1 MTELR
6 YGGGQAA
13 EAMAWQRAIR
23 DFAKSYALAAGGGPL
38 KVDGWIG
45 DDDAKVA
52 AEYRRRRNLD
62 GANLPAPLRGV
73 VVTHE
78 EYAALVKTAPPK
90 PKPRHLGIVFR
101 GTGGVVGQ
109 DYVSRV
115 CQGAADLIEERNPE
129 FPASMGGLPPG
140 APGTPSAQKAIQI
153 GVASGRREIQSGRTF
168 ILGGYSLGAIVAAML
183 RAELEPGG
191 PLAAYRRNYVC
202 GFTIGSPAR
211 AFGHTYYLGAIPNG
225 RGISDFTMPPATLT
239 WDWCDLAHPDDM
251 YANVPLGDAGDIMTA
266 IYQAVTNTQLSDPMG
281 TLAAIIAAIPR
292 VLLEAGVSIPLLTQ
306 LGAGALTG
314 NPVALAGV
322 LLPVLVSALPGL
334 MGGQAGEL
342 TGPAAAVQAA
352 IIALR
357 FAVSG
362 TAAHINYH
370 AWEVWPGQTYLG
382 LAIQHVR
389 DWAGRTPV
397 RN

>member
-1 MTELR
+1 MSIRL
-6 YGGGQAA
+6 GDHGPHVS
-13 EAMAWQRAIR
+13 AWQRTMVAR
-23 DFAKSYALAAGGGPL
+23 FASYALAADGGPL
-38 KVDGWIG
+38 RVDGYYG
-45 DDDAKVA
+45 YDDADVQR
-52 AEYRRRRNLD
+52 EYERRTKQLAD
-62 GANLPAPLRGV
+62 GV
-73 VVTHE
+73 VSGLDLTR
-78 EYAALVKTAPPK
+78 LGIDAPPE
-90 PKPRHLGIVFR
+90 PPARHLGIVFR
-101 GTGGVVGQ
+101 GTGGIIGQ

-115 CQGAADLIEERNPE
+115 CQGVADLIEERNPD

-153 GVASGRREIQSGRTF
+153 GVASGRREIQSGRSF

-191 PLAAYRRNYVC
+191 PLADYRDNYVC
-202 GFTIGSPAR
+202 GFTFGGPSR

-225 RGISDFTMPPATLT
+225 RGISDFRMPESTLT

-266 IYQAVTNTQLSDPMG
+266 IYQAVTRTQLSDPLG
-281 TLAAIIAAIPR
+281 TLQAILAALPT

-306 LGAGALTG
+306 LGAGVLTG

-322 LLPVLVSALPGL
+322 LLPVLTSSLASL
-334 MGGQAGEL
+334 MDGTPDQL

-357 FAVSG
+357 FAASG

-370 AWEVWPGQTYLG
+370 TWEVWPGQTYLG

-389 DWAGRTPV
+389 DYAMRVPV
-397 RN
+397 K

>member
-1 MTELR
+1 MSIHLGDHGPLVTD
-6 YGGGQAA
+6 
-13 EAMAWQRAIR
+13 WQRVMAR
-23 DFAKSYALAAGGGPL
+23 RFASYALAADGGPL
-38 KVDGWIG
+38 RVDGYYG
-45 DDDAKVA
+45 YDDADVQR
-52 AEYRRRRNLD
+52 EYQRRT
-62 GANLPAPLRGV
+62 GQHANGEVSDRDLI
-73 VVTHE
+73 
-78 EYAALVKTAPPK
+78 ALGLTAVPV

-101 GTGGVVGQ
+101 GTGGIIGQ

-115 CQGAADLIEERNPE
+115 CQGAADLIEERNPD

-153 GVASGRREIQSGRTF
+153 GVASGRREIQSGRSF
-168 ILGGYSLGAIVAAML
+168 ILGGYSLGAIVAAKL

-191 PLAAYRRNYVC
+191 PLADYRDNYVC
-202 GFTIGSPAR
+202 GFTIGGPAR

-266 IYQAVTNTQLSDPMG
+266 IYQAVTNTQLSDPLG
-281 TLAAIIAAIPR
+281 TLQAIIAALPT

-306 LGAGALTG
+306 LGGAALTG

-334 MGGQAGEL
+334 AGAQGGEL

-357 FAVSG
+357 FAASG
-362 TAAHINYH
+362 TAPHINYH

-382 LAIQHVR
+382 LAVQHVR

>member
-1 MTELR
+1 MSIRLGDHGPHVSEWQHT
-6 YGGGQAA
+6 
-13 EAMAWQRAIR
+13 MARR
-23 DFAKSYALAAGGGPL
+23 FASYALAADGGPL
-38 KVDGWIG
+38 RVDGYYG
-45 DDDAKVA
+45 YDDADVQR
-52 AEYRRRRNLD
+52 EYQRRTGQFADGIVTGLD
-62 GANLPAPLRGV
+62 LSRLGIYAPSEPPA
-73 VVTHE
+73 
-78 EYAALVKTAPPK
+78 
-90 PKPRHLGIVFR
+90 RHLGIVFR
-101 GTGGVVGQ
+101 GTGGIIGQ

-153 GVASGRREIQSGRTF
+153 GVAAGRREIQSGRSF
-168 ILGGYSLGAIVAAML
+168 ILGGYSLGAIVAAKL

-191 PLAAYRRNYVC
+191 PLAEYRRNYVC

-225 RGISDFTMPPATLT
+225 RGISDFNMPPATLT

-306 LGAGALTG
+306 LGAGVLTG
-314 NPVALAGV
+314 NPVALAGM
-322 LLPVLVSALPGL
+322 LLPILMSALPGL

-397 RN
+397 HQ

>member
-6 YGGGQAA
+6 YGGSQPA
-13 EAMAWQRAIR
+13 EAIAWQRAIVA
-23 DFAKSYALAAGGGPL
+23 FAKSYALAANGGPL
-38 KVDGWIG
+38 KADGWIG
-45 DDDAKVA
+45 DDDARVA
-52 AEYRRRRNLD
+52 AEYRKRR
-62 GANLPAPLRGV
+62 GLPAPPPGV
-73 VVTHE
+73 VVTRE
-78 EYAALVKTAPPK
+78 EYGALVKTAPPA

-101 GTGGVVGQ
+101 GTGGIIGQ

-153 GVASGRREIQSGRTF
+153 GVASGRREIQSGRSF
-168 ILGGYSLGAIVAAML
+168 VLGGYSLGAIVAAKL

-191 PLAAYRRNYVC
+191 PLAEYRPNYVC
-202 GFTIGSPAR
+202 GFTIGGPSR

-225 RGISDFTMPPATLT
+225 RGIADFQLPQACCT
-239 WDWCDLAHPDDM
+239 WDWCDLAHQDDM
-251 YANVPLGDAGDIMTA
+251 WANVPLGDAGDIMTA
-266 IYQAVTNTQLSDPMG
+266 IFLAVTNTQLSDPMG
-281 TLAAIIAAIPR
+281 TLQAIIAAIPR

-306 LGAGALTG
+306 LGAGVLTG
-314 NPVALAGV
+314 NPVALAGM
-322 LLPVLVSALPGL
+322 LLPVLMSALPGL
-334 MGGQAGEL
+334 IGGQGGEL

-352 IIALR
+352 VIALK
-357 FAVSG
+357 FALSG
-362 TAAHINYH
+362 TAPHINYH

-389 DWAGRTPV
+389 DWASRTPV
-397 RN
+397 RA